1 MKTAL
6 CVAAAVLGT
15 LVICLIQDVAAS
27 PAGTVTLE
35 CCEHFKP
42 TPIIHK
48 RLVSYKET
56 IGCSTPAVV
65 FTNRQNMKICAK
77 ASEKWVQAAV
87 RFLERRL
94 KNEERRKH

>member
-65 FTNRQNMKICAK
+65 FTNRRNKKICAK

-87 RFLERRL
+87 RFLN
-94 KNEERRKH
+94 NEERRRH